1 MENNFITSG
10 DLAMWE
16 SARTSRAGGFC
27 EPYYGGRR
35 DSHGTAVTGVGLAA
49 GLGGGALLL
58 AAAGLWGLNQASKAR
73 ARSAENQSEANSKT
87 LSLLADIVSREANR
101 RDSIDVD
108 VQQTLRNNSSALG
121 TGGTA
126 AANALA
132 TAEAL
137 AYAMNGNGGVN
148 SAIGGCNYL
157 RVARVSGSRLCGC
170 DSTCEG

>member
-1 MENNFITSG
+1 MLAALKKIAMENNFITSG

-16 SARTSRAGGFC
+16 SARTSRAGNFC

-87 LSLLADIVSREANR
+87 LSLLADVVSREANR

-148 SAIGGCNYL
+148 SAKADATICEL
-157 RVARVSGSRLCGC
+157 RV
-170 DSTCEG
+170 

>member
-87 LSLLADIVSREANR
+87 LSLLADVVSREANR